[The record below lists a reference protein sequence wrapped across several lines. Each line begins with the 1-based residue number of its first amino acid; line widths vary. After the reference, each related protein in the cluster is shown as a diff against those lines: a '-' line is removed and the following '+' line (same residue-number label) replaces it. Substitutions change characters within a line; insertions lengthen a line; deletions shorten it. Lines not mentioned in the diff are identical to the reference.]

1 MHRIGWARESA
12 VAAAVAHRSA
22 VAAAEQTK
30 QTVTALETELAGT
43 RRQSESLT
51 AKAVGSLRAL
61 AAAKAKVGALETE
74 LEHLGVAH
82 AKIDALEARA
92 VAHGEDAAA
101 QRGELESALATAQ
114 AELDRTQSELV
125 GERRQS
131 VALQGQSV
139 QSLAVLA
146 AAHQKV
152 GALEREL
159 EQLGVARAR
168 IDALEAR
175 AAAHGEATVAERT
188 ELQGALAA
196 AQADQ
201 RVHAEALSA
210 ERRQSVAL
218 EGHAE
223 QLRAAHSAVEE
234 RERALASKLAVAKS
248 VVAAQRVGDA
258 EQRAAL
264 GAAQAEAREAALA
277 LQRKERQ
284 LQEQLAYVASV
295 SSQRDDA
302 HVQLG
307 ALQEQLTSTRREGA
321 AFEVD
326 ASARAREA
334 AELREALRSKQ
345 VRVRLFLFCVLFF
358 APSSR
363 AVLYSRVV
371 SKQMTTLF

>member
-196 AQADQ
+196 AQADLEST
-201 RVHAEALSA
+201 ASELAD
-210 ERRQSVAL
+210 ERRKSVAL
-218 EGHAE
+218 HQSRGAHESEAE
-223 QLRAAHSAVEE
+223 QMRATQVELAAQLAGVAAE
-234 RERALASKLAVAKS
+234 RERARSELGEFFLPLTFHAIPANSLTCPPHIYNFNYYSKKA
-248 VVAAQRVGDA
+248 
-258 EQRAAL
+258 
-264 GAAQAEAREAALA
+264 
-277 LQRKERQ
+277 
-284 LQEQLAYVASV
+284 
-295 SSQRDDA
+295 
-302 HVQLG
+302 
-307 ALQEQLTSTRREGA
+307 
-321 AFEVD
+321 
-326 ASARAREA
+326 
-334 AELREALRSKQ
+334 
-345 VRVRLFLFCVLFF
+345 
-358 APSSR
+358 
-363 AVLYSRVV
+363 
-371 SKQMTTLF
+371 